1 VEGALEVAVAS
12 VAVGERDI
20 GESVGAR
27 RLVSAG
33 RFWWMP
39 VCADEGRSVVVD
51 GEGRDGDLW
60 AERWHSWWLREAQL
74 RGRRFGV

>member
-1 VEGALEVAVAS
+1 
-12 VAVGERDI
+12 
-20 GESVGAR
+20 VGAR

-60 AERWHSWWLREAQL
+60 AERWHSWWLR
-74 RGRRFGV
+74 GRRFGV